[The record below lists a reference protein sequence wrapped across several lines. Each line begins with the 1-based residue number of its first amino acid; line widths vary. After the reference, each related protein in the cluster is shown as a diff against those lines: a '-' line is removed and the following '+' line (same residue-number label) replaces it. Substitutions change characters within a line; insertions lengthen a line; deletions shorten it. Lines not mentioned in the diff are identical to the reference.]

1 MLKWTNPVND
11 INYNEIHRTEFES
24 SRFSDGNKRCRI
36 EVFAD
41 NPSLI
46 GYAEK
51 CITAFE
57 SISDEAFDRIL
68 SGLAAAFRESCID
81 KGQGFSNER
90 KVLSV
95 CRSVTMYVC
104 VPSDDSILL
113 YVLECKGDGAKS
125 GFVMLED
132 SPVYIGKDY
141 FQKYRLY
148 KEKHQ

>member
-11 INYNEIHRTEFES
+11 INYNEIQRAEFES
-24 SRFSDGNKRCRI
+24 SRFCDGNRRCRI

-46 GYAEK
+46 GYAER

-57 SISDEAFDRIL
+57 SISDEAFDRIML
-68 SGLAAAFRESCID
+68 GLADDFRESGIE
-81 KGQGFSNER
+81 KVQSIANER
-90 KVLSV
+90 EVLLL

-104 VPSDDSILL
+104 VLNDDSRLL
-113 YVLECKGDGAKS
+113 YVVECKADGAKS
-125 GFVMLED
+125 GFVCFED

-141 FQKYRLY
+141 FQKYRQY